1 MELKTYANLMNQT
14 ESFPWI
20 KFLSGNCSQKSEGSK
35 KERVNNSA
43 KNLFEREFLKKY
55 EGKKIVF
62 GNDSGKELSLKLEGI
77 KFNANHTNYDLI
89 FATNEIKDFDPFW
102 IRNDNYVDPTDRKKI
117 ENNLGKNYQLK
128 ENSKNLVNEMLDY

>member
-1 MELKTYANLMNQT
+1 MELRTYANLMNQT

-62 GNDSGKELSLKLEGI
+62 DKPKTVQLNEKVIDAYLGGV
-77 KFNANHTNYDLI
+77 NAT
-89 FATNEIKDFDPFW
+89 T
-102 IRNDNYVDPTDRKKI
+102 
-117 ENNLGKNYQLK
+117 G
-128 ENSKNLVNEMLDY
+128 